1 MARRIVLASAS
12 PRRRELLEQVGL
24 EFSIDPG
31 EVDERVPAGE
41 EPGHLVLRLALDKAT
56 SVARRHPGA
65 VVIGA
70 DTVVVLD
77 GTVLGKP
84 SDVDHARAML
94 RLLAGAAHRVLTGV
108 AVVDAFSG
116 RRRSEYEET
125 LVWMR
130 PYTEQEIERYLATGE
145 PMGKAGAY
153 AIQGRGALLVRRI
166 EGCYAN
172 VVGMPLVLLASLLEN
187 FGVSI
192 L

>member
-192 L
+192 S

>member
-1 MARRIVLASAS
+1 
-12 PRRRELLEQVGL
+12 L

>member
-1 MARRIVLASAS
+1 VARRIVLASAS